1 MNAIAKQ
8 ALKNIPSAK
17 QAGFSMLEVLIALV
31 IILFGILGAEGV
43 QLSAINN
50 ANIAKQKS
58 LAAMVVSNMVA
69 RMQGNSK
76 FWAKNTTSYSSLAA
90 SNTAPTNACSSVCT
104 ASNLAGHDRDV
115 LKNDLYNSRLS
126 GASGSITYIAGS
138 SPANYNIALTWNAKN
153 VDKDSTSAAA
163 TSSTTVN
170 YNTSVVIYAGI

>member
-8 ALKNIPSAK
+8 ALTTLPSTK
-17 QAGFSMLEVLIALV
+17 QKGFSMLEVLIALV

-76 FWAKNTTSYSSLAA
+76 FWAKNTTSYSSIAA
-90 SNTAPTNACSSVCT
+90 SNTAPTNACSSICT
-104 ASNLAGHDRDV
+104 PANLAGHDRDV
-115 LKNDLYNSRLS
+115 LSNDLYNTGLS
-126 GASGSITYIAGS
+126 GASGSIAYVAGS
-138 SPANYNIALTWNAKN
+138 SPASYNIILTWNAKN
-153 VDKDSTSAAA
+153 VDNV
-163 TSSTTVN
+163 STTASNTIVN

>member
-8 ALKNIPSAK
+8 ALRNIPSAK

-76 FWAKNTTSYSSLAA
+76 FWAKNTTSYSSIAA
-90 SNTAPTNACSSVCT
+90 SNTAPTNACSSICT
-104 ASNLAGHDRDV
+104 PANLAGHDRDV
-115 LKNDLYNSRLS
+115 LSNDLYNTGLS
-126 GASGSITYIAGS
+126 GASGSIAYIAGS
-138 SPANYNIALTWNAKN
+138 SPASYNIILTWNAKN
-153 VDKDSTSAAA
+153 IDNV
-163 TSSTTVN
+163 STTASNTIVN

>member
-1 MNAIAKQ
+1 MNNFAKNSH
-8 ALKNIPSAK
+8 KKIPISK

-90 SNTAPTNACSSVCT
+90 SSTAPTNACSSVCT
-104 ASNLAGHDRDV
+104 PANLAGHDRDV
-115 LKNDLYNSRLS
+115 LKNDLFDSGLS
-126 GASGSITYIAGS
+126 GATGNITYVTGS
-138 SPANYNIALTWNAKN
+138 SPASYNISLTWNAKN

-163 TSSTTVN
+163 TSTTTVN

>member
-1 MNAIAKQ
+1 M
-8 ALKNIPSAK
+8 
-17 QAGFSMLEVLIALV
+17 

-90 SNTAPTNACSSVCT
+90 TDTTPTNACSSVCT
-104 ASNLAGHDRDV
+104 PANLADHDRDV
-115 LKNDLYNSRLS
+115 FKNDLFESGLS
-126 GASGSITYIAGS
+126 GASGNITYVIGS
-138 SPANYNIALTWNAKN
+138 SPASYNIALTWNAKN
-153 VDKDSTSAAA
+153 VDNV
-163 TSSTTVN
+163 STTASNTIVN

>member
-1 MNAIAKQ
+1 MNNMTKYTIKA
-8 ALKNIPSAK
+8 SCAK

-69 RMQGNSK
+69 RMQGNSI
-76 FWAKNTTSYSSLAA
+76 FWAKNTSSYSSLAA
-90 SNTAPTNACSSVCT
+90 SNTAPTNACSTICT
-104 ASNLAGHDRDV
+104 PANLAGHDRDI
-115 LKNDLYNSRLS
+115 LKNDLYGSGLS
-126 GASGSITYIAGS
+126 GASANIAYVTGS
-138 SPANYNIALTWNAKN
+138 SPASYNISLTWNAKDVDN
-153 VDKDSTSAAA
+153 V
-163 TSSTTVN
+163 STTASTTTIN